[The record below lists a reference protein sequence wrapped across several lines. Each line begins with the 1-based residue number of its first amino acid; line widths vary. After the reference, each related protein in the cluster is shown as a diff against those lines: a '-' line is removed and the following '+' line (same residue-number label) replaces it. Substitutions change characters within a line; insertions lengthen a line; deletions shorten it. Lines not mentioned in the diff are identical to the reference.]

1 MIGELNPNFD
11 PRKYWAYGCHCFALD
26 DRPMS
31 GMGKGKPIDE
41 LDTLCK
47 KYKVQVHFYI
57 RHMIPISDSVLILP
71 FYSLNQV
78 QD

>member
-47 KYKVQVHFYI
+47 KYKVI
-57 RHMIPISDSVLILP
+57 
-71 FYSLNQV
+71 
-78 QD
+78 